1 MKTSFIKI
9 LENDIEKKHL
19 SKHKFYRLWNDG
31 RVSMEALRAYTQQYY
46 KFVSEFPRLVS
57 RVHANTPE
65 LKDRLAILDN
75 LNEEQN
81 SKMPHENLWTD
92 FAEGLGVKR
101 NKINSEP
108 LPETEKSIESLKKLC
123 SGNFLEGA
131 AALLA
136 YEAQIPEIAE
146 LKMKGLIKHYGIK
159 DKKSLKFFKVHSKV
173 DIEHQKTWK
182 RIIAKHA
189 KTNAQKAR
197 IRRALNK
204 SLDSMNLLLDGVY
217 NKYCMGM
224 AC

>member
-1 MKTSFIKI
+1 MKNSFIKI

-19 SKHKFYRLWNDG
+19 SKHKFYQLWNDG
-31 RVSMEALRAYTQQYY
+31 KVSMEALRAYSQQYY
-46 KFVSEFPRLVS
+46 KFVEEFPRLVS

-65 LKDRLAILDN
+65 LNDRLAMLDN
-75 LNEEQN
+75 LSEEEN
-81 SKMPHENLWTD
+81 PKMPHENLWID
-92 FAEGLGVKR
+92 FAQGLGIKR
-101 NKINSEP
+101 DKINTKD
-108 LPETEKSIESLKKLC
+108 LPETKKSLENLKKLC
-123 SGNFLEGA
+123 SGNFLEGS

-146 LKMKGLIKHYGIK
+146 LKMNGLIKHYGIK

-182 RIIAKHA
+182 RIIAKHT
-189 KTNAQKAR
+189 KTSQQKTM
-197 IRRALNK
+197 IRKALNK

-217 NKYCMGM
+217 SKYCH

>member
-9 LENDIEKKHL
+9 LENDIEKKHM
-19 SKHKFYRLWNDG
+19 SKHKFYQLWNDG
-31 RVSMEALRAYTQQYY
+31 GVSMEALKAYSQQYY
-46 KFVSEFPRLVS
+46 KFVEEFPRLVS

-65 LKDRLAILDN
+65 LNDRLAILNN
-75 LNEEQN
+75 LSEEEDP
-81 SKMPHENLWTD
+81 KAPHEDLWID

-101 NKINSEP
+101 NNINAKE
-108 LPETEKSIESLKKLC
+108 LAETKKSMDSLKKLC
-123 SGNFLEGA
+123 SGSFLEGA

-146 LKMKGLIKHYGIK
+146 LKMRGLVKHYGIK
-159 DKKSLKFFKVHSKV
+159 DKRSLKFFKVHSKV

-182 RIIAKHA
+182 KIIARHA
-189 KTNAQKAR
+189 KTNAQKAK
-197 IRRALNK
+197 IRKALNK

-217 NKYCMGM
+217 KKYCH